1 MSGAGTS
8 GTGMNGTGTNERRT
22 VEDQLTRVLAA
33 VRVLEAEPQAV
44 GEAAGRTLARPAVAA
59 HDIPLFDNSAMDG
72 FAVRAA
78 DVATAS
84 EENPITLRVV
94 ADLPAGVSTD
104 PPLGAG
110 DAARIMTGSPTPTD
124 ADAIVPFE
132 DTAGGLA
139 DSLGEVRV
147 LRAPAKP
154 GVFVRRRGADLHA
167 GDEVLHA
174 GEHLGA
180 FQLAAAVAAGISELT
195 VTRAPRVAVVS
206 TGSELLAPG
215 EPAARG
221 RIPDSN
227 GPLLEQLV
235 ADADADVVLVARVPD
250 DADAVRTVTAEA
262 VERGADMIVFTG
274 GVSAGA
280 YEPVRGAF
288 DGHGEVEFVNVAMQ
302 PGKPQAF
309 GVLPSGCLVFG
320 LPGNPVSVAVSFE
333 VFVRPALL
341 AMQGRTGIHRPHAPF
356 AADAA
361 WTTPPGRRQY
371 LPAVVDL
378 AARTVRP
385 ATVGGSGS
393 HLAGGL
399 ARAHAFAIVPAEI
412 EAVAVGDVID
422 VMLVE

>member
-1 MSGAGTS
+1 MSAA
-8 GTGMNGTGTNERRT
+8 NGSRRT
-22 VEDQLTRVLAA
+22 VEEQLALVLDAARVLPTETRA
-33 VRVLEAEPQAV
+33 VR
-44 GEAAGRTLARPAVAA
+44 EAARRTLAEPATAA

-78 DVATAS
+78 DVAAAS
-84 EENPITLRVV
+84 AENPVVLRVV
-94 ADLPAGVSTD
+94 ADLPAGVSDD
-104 PPLGAG
+104 PPLDAG
-110 DAARIMTGSPTPTD
+110 DAARIMTGSPTPSA

-147 LRAPAKP
+147 LRAPATP
-154 GVFVRRRGADLHA
+154 GAFVRRRGADLHA
-167 GDEVLHA
+167 GDAVVLA
-174 GEHLGA
+174 GERLGA
-180 FQLAAAVAAGISELT
+180 FQLAAAVAAGVDTVS

-206 TGSELLAPG
+206 TGSELLSPG

-227 GPLLEQLV
+227 GPLLELLV
-235 ADADADVVLVARVPD
+235 ADADSEVVLVTRVAD
-250 DADAVRTVTAEA
+250 DADAVRAVTATA
-262 VERGADMIVFTG
+262 VERGADVIVFTG

-288 DGHGEVEFVNVAMQ
+288 DGRGAVEFASVAMQ

-309 GVLPSGCLVFG
+309 GALDSGTLVFG

-341 AMQGRTGIHRPHAPF
+341 ALQGRTEIHRARASF
-356 AADAA
+356 TADAA

-378 AARTVRP
+378 STRTVRP
-385 ATVGGSGS
+385 ATAGGSGS

-399 ARAHAFAIVPAEI
+399 ARAHAFAIVPAEV

>member
-1 MSGAGTS
+1 MSASAG
-8 GTGMNGTGTNERRT
+8 GRRT
-22 VEDQLTRVLAA
+22 VEEQLSRVLDAVQTLPPEIRALRDAA
-33 VRVLEAEPQAV
+33 S
-44 GEAAGRTLARPAVAA
+44 RTLAGPAVAA

-72 FAVRAA
+72 FAVRYE
-78 DVATAS
+78 DVAAAS
-84 EENPITLRVV
+84 AAQPAVLRVV
-94 ADLPAGVSTD
+94 ADLPAGVSDD
-104 PPLGAG
+104 PPLGPG
-110 DAARIMTGSPTPTD
+110 ETARIMTGSPTPTA

-147 LRAPAKP
+147 LRAPAAP
-154 GVFVRRRGADLHA
+154 GAFVRRRGADLHA
-167 GDEVLHA
+167 GDPVVLA
-174 GEHLGA
+174 GERLGP
-180 FQLAAAVAAGISELT
+180 FQLSAAVAAGVDPVS

-215 EPAARG
+215 DPATRG

-227 GPLLEQLV
+227 GPLLELLV
-235 ADADADVVLVARVPD
+235 AEADAEVVLVARVAD
-250 DADAVRTVTAEA
+250 DADGVRAATASA
-262 VERGADMIVFTG
+262 VERGADVIVFTG

-288 DGHGEVEFVNVAMQ
+288 DGGGQVEFASVAMQ

-309 GVLPSGCLVFG
+309 GMLDSGALVFG

-341 AMQGRTGIHRPHAPF
+341 ALQGRTEIHRPRATF
-356 AADAA
+356 TADAG

-385 ATVGGSGS
+385 ATAGGSGS

-399 ARAHAFAIVPAEI
+399 ARAHAFAIVPAEV
-412 EAVAVGDVID
+412 EAVAVGDPID
-422 VMLVE
+422 VMLVG

>member
-1 MSGAGTS
+1 MSGA
-8 GTGMNGTGTNERRT
+8 TGRRS
-22 VEDQLTRVLAA
+22 VEEQLAVVLDA
-33 VRVLEAEPQAV
+33 VHVLEAETRAV
-44 GEAAGRTLARPAVAA
+44 QDAAGRTLADPAVAA

-72 FAVRAA
+72 FAVRGA
-78 DVATAS
+78 DVEAAS
-84 EENPITLRVV
+84 AANPVTLRVV
-94 ADLPAGVSTD
+94 ADLPAGVSLD
-104 PPLGAG
+104 PPLGPG
-110 DAARIMTGSPTPTD
+110 EAARIMTGSPSPAD
-124 ADAIVPFE
+124 ADTIVPFE

-139 DSLGEVRV
+139 DSLGEVQV

-154 GVFVRRRGADLHA
+154 GAFVRRRGADLRA
-167 GDEVLHA
+167 GDDVVLA
-174 GEHLGA
+174 GERLGA
-180 FQLAAAVAAGISELT
+180 FQIAAAVAAGIAEVT

-227 GPLLEQLV
+227 GPLLAQLV
-235 ADADADVVLVARVPD
+235 ADADAEVVLVARVPD
-250 DADAVRTVTAEA
+250 EADAVRAVTAEA
-262 VERGADMIVFTG
+262 TALGADVIVFSG

-288 DGHGEVEFVNVAMQ
+288 DGKGEVEFVGVAMQ

-309 GVLPSGCLVFG
+309 GVLDAGALVFG

-341 AMQGRTGIHRPHAPF
+341 AMQGRTGIHRPHATF
-356 AADAA
+356 TADAA

-378 AARTVRP
+378 IARTVRP
-385 ATVGGSGS
+385 ATSGGSGS

-399 ARAHAFAIVPAEI
+399 ARAQAFAIVPAEV
-412 EAVAVGDVID
+412 EAVSVGDAID
-422 VMLVE
+422 VMLVG

>member
-1 MSGAGTS
+1 MSG
-8 GTGMNGTGTNERRT
+8 RRT
-22 VEDQLTRVLAA
+22 VEEQLGRVLDA
-33 VRVLEAEPQAV
+33 VQVLEAETRAIRD
-44 GEAAGRTLARPAVAA
+44 AAGRTLADPATAA
-59 HDIPLFDNSAMDG
+59 HDIPRFDNSAMDG
-72 FAVRAA
+72 FAVREA
-78 DVATAS
+78 DVAGAS
-84 EENPITLRVV
+84 EEHPVTLRVV
-94 ADLPAGVSTD
+94 ADLPAGVATD
-104 PPLGAG
+104 PPLGQG
-110 DAARIMTGSPTPTD
+110 EAARIMTGSPTPTD
-124 ADAIVPFE
+124 ADVIVPFE

-139 DSLGEVRV
+139 DSLGEVQV
-147 LRAPAKP
+147 LRAPDKP

-167 GDEVLHA
+167 GDEVVPA
-174 GEHLGA
+174 GERLGA
-180 FQLAAAVAAGISELT
+180 FQVSAAVAAGIAEVT

-206 TGSELLAPG
+206 TGSELLTPGDAP
-215 EPAARG
+215 ERG

-235 ADADADVVLVARVPD
+235 ADADAEVVLVARVAD
-250 DADAVRTVTAEA
+250 EADAVRSVTAEA
-262 VERGADMIVFTG
+262 AALGADVIVFTG

-288 DGHGEVEFVNVAMQ
+288 DGGGEVEFAAVAMQ

-309 GVLPSGCLVFG
+309 GVLASGALVFG

-341 AMQGRTGIHRPHAPF
+341 AMQGRAGIHRPLASF
-356 AADAA
+356 TADAA

-371 LPAVVDL
+371 LPAIVDL

-385 ATVGGSGS
+385 ATVGGSGA

-399 ARAHAFAIVPAEI
+399 ARAHAFAIVPAEV

-422 VMLVE
+422 VMLVG

>member
-1 MSGAGTS
+1 MTAL
-8 GTGMNGTGTNERRT
+8 RT
-22 VEDQLTRVLAA
+22 VEDQLSRVLDA
-33 VRVLEAEPQAV
+33 VHVLEAETQAV
-44 GEAAGRTLARPAVAA
+44 SDAAGRTLSDPARAA

-72 FAVRAA
+72 FAVRAV

-84 EENPITLRVV
+84 DADPVTLRVV
-94 ADLPAGVSTD
+94 ADLPAGVALD
-104 PPLGAG
+104 PPLGQG
-110 DAARIMTGSPTPTD
+110 EAARIMTGSPAPTD

-154 GVFVRRRGADLHA
+154 GAFIRRRGADLHA
-167 GDEVLHA
+167 GDEVVHA
-174 GEHLGA
+174 GERLGA
-180 FQLAAAVAAGISELT
+180 FQVAAAVAAGISEVT

-235 ADADADVVLVARVPD
+235 ADAGAEVVLVARVPD
-250 DADAVRTVTAEA
+250 EADAVRAVTAEA
-262 VERGADMIVFTG
+262 VALGADVIVFTG

-288 DGHGEVEFVNVAMQ
+288 DGQGEVEFVGVSMQ

-309 GVLPSGCLVFG
+309 GVLNTGALVFG

-341 AMQGRTGIHRPHAPF
+341 AMQGRTDIQRPRATF
-356 AADAA
+356 TADAA
-361 WTTPPGRRQY
+361 WTPPPGRRQY

-385 ATVGGSGS
+385 ATAGGSGS

-399 ARAHAFAIVPAEI
+399 ARAQAFAIVPADVD
-412 EAVAVGDVID
+412 AVAVGDVID
-422 VMLVE
+422 VMLV

>member
-1 MSGAGTS
+1 M
-8 GTGMNGTGTNERRT
+8 TGRRT
-22 VEDQLTRVLAA
+22 VEEQLALVLDA
-33 VRVLEAEPQAV
+33 VRTLPVESVSLPD
-44 GEAAGRTLARPAVAA
+44 AAGRTLAVDATAA

-78 DVATAS
+78 DVAAAS
-84 EENPITLRVV
+84 AASPVTLRVV
-94 ADLPAGVSTD
+94 ADLPAGVSDD
-104 PPLGAG
+104 PALEAG
-110 DAARIMTGSPTPTD
+110 ETARIMTGSPVPTA

-139 DSLGEVRV
+139 DSLGDVRV
-147 LRAPAKP
+147 LRAPAS
-154 GVFVRRRGADLHA
+154 GAFVRRRGADLRV
-167 GDEVLHA
+167 GDAVVQA
-174 GEHLGA
+174 GERLGA
-180 FQLAAAVAAGISELT
+180 FQVAAAVAAGVDRVR

-206 TGSELLAPG
+206 TGSELLGPG
-215 EPAARG
+215 ETPTRG

-227 GPLLEQLV
+227 GPLLQELV
-235 ADADADVVLVARVPD
+235 RDADAEIVLVARVSD
-250 DADAVRTVTAEA
+250 DADAVAAVTDDA
-262 VERGADMIVFTG
+262 VARGADVIVFTG

-288 DGHGEVEFVNVAMQ
+288 DGRGEVEFASVAMQ

-309 GVLPSGCLVFG
+309 GVLGSGTLVFG

-341 AMQGRTGIHRPHAPF
+341 ALQGRTVIHRPRSSF
-356 AADAA
+356 TADAE

-385 ATVGGSGS
+385 ATSGGSGS

-399 ARAHAFAIVPAEI
+399 ARAHAFAIVPAET
-412 EAVAVGDVID
+412 ERVAVGDVID
-422 VMLVE
+422 VMLVG

>member
-1 MSGAGTS
+1 MSGGGS
-8 GTGMNGTGTNERRT
+8 RRT
-22 VEDQLTRVLAA
+22 VEEQLARVLDAVQALPGEPRAIRDAA
-33 VRVLEAEPQAV
+33 S
-44 GEAAGRTLARPAVAA
+44 RTLAEPATAA

-72 FAVRAA
+72 FAVRFA
-78 DVATAS
+78 DVAAAS
-84 EENPITLRVV
+84 ADSPTTLRVI
-94 ADLPAGVSTD
+94 ADLPAGVSDD
-104 PPLGAG
+104 PPLGPG
-110 DAARIMTGSPTPTD
+110 EAARIMTGSPAPSA

-139 DSLGEVRV
+139 DSLGEVQV
-147 LRAPAKP
+147 LRAPAAV
-154 GVFVRRRGADLHA
+154 GAFIRRRGADLRA
-167 GDEVLHA
+167 GDDVVLA
-174 GEHLGA
+174 GERLGA
-180 FQLAAAVAAGISELT
+180 FQLSAAVAAGVERVS

-215 EPAARG
+215 DPASRG

-227 GPLLEQLV
+227 GPLLELLI
-235 ADADADVVLVARVPD
+235 ADADAEVVLVARVAD
-250 DADAVRTVTAEA
+250 DADAVRAVTATA
-262 VERGADMIVFTG
+262 VERGVDVIVFTG

-288 DGHGEVEFVNVAMQ
+288 DGRGAVEFTSVAMQ

-309 GVLPSGCLVFG
+309 GALESGALVFG

-341 AMQGRTGIHRPHAPF
+341 AMQGRTEIHRPRASF
-356 AADAA
+356 TADAA

-385 ATVGGSGS
+385 ATAGGSGS

-399 ARAHAFAIVPAEI
+399 ARARAFAIVPADV
-412 EAVAVGDVID
+412 EAVAVGDAID

>member
-1 MSGAGTS
+1 MSAAGS
-8 GTGMNGTGTNERRT
+8 RRT
-22 VEDQLTRVLAA
+22 VEEQLARVLGA
-33 VRVLEAEPQAV
+33 VRTLPVETMTV
-44 GEAAGRTLARPAVAA
+44 TDAAGRTLAADATAA

-72 FAVRAA
+72 FAVRGA

-84 EENPITLRVV
+84 PEHPVTLRVV
-94 ADLPAGVSTD
+94 ADLPAGASDD
-104 PPLGAG
+104 PAFGEGEAV
-110 DAARIMTGSPTPTD
+110 RIMTGSPTPSA

-147 LRAPAKP
+147 LAAPAS
-154 GVFVRRRGADLHA
+154 GAFVRRRGADLRA
-167 GDEVLHA
+167 GDAVVRA
-174 GEHLGA
+174 GERLGA
-180 FQLAAAVAAGISELT
+180 FQVAAAVAAGIERVD

-215 EPAARG
+215 ETPTRG

-227 GPLLEQLV
+227 GPLLTQLV
-235 ADADADVVLVARVPD
+235 KDADAEVVLVARVAD
-250 DADAVRTVTAEA
+250 DADAVHDVTAEA
-262 VERGADMIVFTG
+262 VARGADVIVFTG

-288 DGHGEVEFVNVAMQ
+288 DGAGEVEFASVAMQ

-309 GVLPSGCLVFG
+309 GVLGAGTLVFG

-341 AMQGRTGIHRPHAPF
+341 ALQGRAEIHRPRAVF
-356 AADAA
+356 TAAAD
-361 WTTPPGRRQY
+361 WNTPPGRRQY

-378 AARTVRP
+378 RERTVRP
-385 ATVGGSGS
+385 ATTGGSGS

-399 ARAHAFAIVPAEI
+399 ARAHAFAIVPAEV
-412 EAVAVGDVID
+412 ERVAAGDEID
-422 VMLVE
+422 VMLV

>member
-1 MSGAGTS
+1 MSAAPGG
-8 GTGMNGTGTNERRT
+8 RRT
-22 VEDQLTRVLAA
+22 VEEQLARVLDA
-33 VRVLEAEPQAV
+33 VRRLPSETRAIRDAS
-44 GEAAGRTLARPAVAA
+44 ARTLAADATA
-59 HDIPLFDNSAMDG
+59 THDIPLFDNSAMDG
-72 FAVRAA
+72 FAVRYA

-84 EENPITLRVV
+84 ADAPVTLRVV
-94 ADLPAGVSTD
+94 ADLPAGVSDD
-104 PPLGAG
+104 PTLGPG
-110 DAARIMTGSPTPTD
+110 ETARIMTGSPAPTD

-139 DSLGEVRV
+139 DSLGEVQV
-147 LRAPAKP
+147 LRAPAQP
-154 GVFVRRRGADLHA
+154 GAFIRRRGADLVT
-167 GDEVLHA
+167 GDPVVRA
-174 GEHLGA
+174 GERLGA
-180 FQLAAAVAAGISELT
+180 FQIAAAVAAGIAEAA

-215 EPAARG
+215 DAVVRG

-235 ADADADVVLVARVPD
+235 AGADAEVVLVARVPD
-250 DADAVRTVTAEA
+250 EADAVRAVTAEA
-262 VERGADMIVFTG
+262 VALDADVIVFTG

-288 DGHGEVEFVNVAMQ
+288 DGGGEIEFASVAMQ

-309 GVLPSGCLVFG
+309 GVLDSGTLVFG

-333 VFVRPALL
+333 TFVRPALL
-341 AMQGRTGIHRPHAPF
+341 AMQGRAAIHRPLA
-356 AADAA
+356 ALTADAA

-378 AARTVRP
+378 ATGTVRP
-385 ATVGGSGS
+385 ATAGGSGS

-399 ARAHAFAIVPAEI
+399 ARAQAFAIVPADV
-412 EAVAVGDVID
+412 EAVAVGDRID
-422 VMLVE
+422 VMLVG

>member
-1 MSGAGTS
+1 M
-8 GTGMNGTGTNERRT
+8 TGRRT
-22 VEDQLTRVLAA
+22 VEEQLARVLDA
-33 VRVLEAEPQAV
+33 VRLIESETRPVAD
-44 GEAAGRTLARPAVAA
+44 AAGRTLAAPAAAA

-72 FAVRAA
+72 FAVRGA
-78 DVATAS
+78 DVAEAS
-84 EENPITLRVV
+84 EEHPVTLRVV
-94 ADLPAGVSTD
+94 ADLPAGVDLD
-104 PPLGAG
+104 PPLGVG
-110 DAARIMTGSPTPTD
+110 EAARIMTGSPTPTD
-124 ADAIVPFE
+124 ADVIVPFE

-139 DSLGEVRV
+139 DSLDEVRV

-167 GDEVLHA
+167 GDEVVHA
-174 GEHLGA
+174 GERLGP
-180 FQLAAAVAAGISELT
+180 FQLAAAVAAGVAEVS

-215 EPAARG
+215 ESPTRG

-227 GPLLEQLV
+227 GPLLEHLV
-235 ADADADVVLVARVPD
+235 SEADAEVVLVARVRD
-250 DADAVRTVTAEA
+250 EADAVRAVTAEA
-262 VERGADMIVFTG
+262 LALGADVIVFTG

-288 DGHGEVEFVNVAMQ
+288 DGGGQVEFSAVAMQ

-309 GVLPSGCLVFG
+309 GVLDDGCLVFG

-341 AMQGRTGIHRPHAPF
+341 AMQGRALIHRPRAPF
-356 AADAA
+356 TADAS
-361 WTTPPGRRQY
+361 WTPPPGRRQY
-371 LPAVVDL
+371 LPAVVDF

-385 ATVGGSGS
+385 ATAGGSGS

-399 ARAHAFAIVPAEI
+399 ARAHAFAIVPAEV
-412 EAVAVGDVID
+412 ETVAVGDAID
-422 VMLVE
+422 VMLVG